1 MQVNNESIRQ
11 IWNAWKQVYDNSSDP
26 VQKKV
31 ALDNLRALDL
41 ADDGQ
46 KNNSVDSSM
55 KVWDIQDPSVP
66 KNNTP
71 APGGSTPITGGSTP
85 TTGGST
91 PTTGGSTPTTGG
103 STPTTGGSTPTT
115 GGSTPTTGGSTP
127 TTGGSTPTPGSST
140 PTTGGSTPAPG
151 GSTPAPGGSTPAP
164 GGSTPAPGGSTP
176 KSGKSFDEWWSQL
189 PVDIRNKLGEKFGG
203 PDRIYSEEEKKQ
215 IVQYL
220 ETNAGP
226 DGVVSAGDIERM
238 RKSLGNTNRDLS
250 LWDPMPDDV
259 KNKLKEKYAGS
270 DGIFSDDEW
279 RQLNDYIKSK
289 LSTTYGVTP
298 DDIDKI
304 SKDLDAAG
312 FDGLPPPPPKS
323 GKSFDEWWNQLPDD
337 IRNKLKEKYAGSDA
351 VFSEDEKKLVVEYM
365 EKNAGP
371 DGVVSAGD
379 IERMRKSLGNTN
391 RDLSLWDPMPDDV
404 KNKLKEK
411 YAGSDGIFSD
421 DEWRQLNDYIK
432 SKLSTT
438 YGVTPDDIDKIRKDL

>member
-1 MQVNNESIRQ
+1 M
-11 IWNAWKQVYDNSSDP
+11 
-26 VQKKV
+26 
-31 ALDNLRALDL
+31 
-41 ADDGQ
+41 
-46 KNNSVDSSM
+46 
-55 KVWDIQDPSVP
+55 
-66 KNNTP
+66 
-71 APGGSTPITGGSTP
+71 
-85 TTGGST
+85 
-91 PTTGGSTPTTGG
+91 
-103 STPTTGGSTPTT
+103 
-115 GGSTPTTGGSTP
+115 
-127 TTGGSTPTPGSST
+127 
-140 PTTGGSTPAPG
+140 
-151 GSTPAPGGSTPAP
+151 
-164 GGSTPAPGGSTP
+164 
-176 KSGKSFDEWWSQL
+176 
-189 PVDIRNKLGEKFGG
+189 
-203 PDRIYSEEEKKQ
+203 
-215 IVQYL
+215 QYL